1 MDHRAV
7 VLVCSYRAMCRG
19 DLCKGQGCCLWFCKE
34 ECSVL
39 LKEER
44 LSVLLE
50 SNHELYAMWSMKVS
64 LSS

>member
-1 MDHRAV
+1 VIFARVRGV
-7 VLVCSYRAMCRG
+7 VSGFA
-19 DLCKGQGCCLWFCKE
+19 KK
-34 ECSVL
+34 SVL